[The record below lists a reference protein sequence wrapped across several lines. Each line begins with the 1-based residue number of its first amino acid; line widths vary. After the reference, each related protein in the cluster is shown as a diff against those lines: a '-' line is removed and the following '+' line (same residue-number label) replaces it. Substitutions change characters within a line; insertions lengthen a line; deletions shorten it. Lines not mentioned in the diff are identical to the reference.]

1 MSHLTS
7 ITDARL
13 KTTSFEVD
21 AFGRVRKVTYPGGR
35 FEEFTYGG
43 AGRLKTRKDR
53 KSVTT
58 TYTYDGLGRLKTK
71 TYDNGAPGV
80 TFTYDEGPVDH
91 KGRLTTAANVSDM
104 LTWEYNLAGQVLN
117 ERSAFNTTT
126 TGVIYDYYLDGS
138 RKTVTLNNGV
148 VGYDYFDDGQLHHVT
163 WRPDADPDT
172 YSFTFDPDA
181 AHRRRSLAYPNGAVT
196 TYTPDLL
203 SRLANVKT
211 MVGSNP
217 ITEWAYTYNAMG
229 NRTLK
234 RDQEGTGVEYGD
246 DVLDRLT
253 WVATPCEDEFCNP
266 ATLETYDYDAVG
278 NRLSSTWPP
287 VSRTYSDRNELLS
300 VGGVGGTS
308 FTYDL
313 NGNLET
319 KVEGSDSWTYVWS
332 VENELMRV
340 CKNVSPCTDTSAT
353 ARFKYDA
360 LGRRVQKVAGVT
372 RNFTYD
378 GEDVLRERIP
388 QVKNYRYVHGPG
400 IDEPLAVQDMSLQGD
415 TGLSYYHADALG
427 SIVSMTSPAGAI
439 TSTRSYSAF
448 GWQNSTVPGYAF
460 TGREWDPETSLYYYR
475 ARYYDP
481 TIGRFLSEDPIR
493 WAGGMNLYAYVGD
506 DPLNRFDPIGLQ
518 AAMSLSQRVARG
530 QLSLHLRPPDYM
542 SLMCQYVF
550 GQFGFE
556 WATDTP
562 GYMSGGAG
570 LPKGCGCSLL
580 GNWILQTSPPTA
592 EEKIKFMTGEARS
605 GMVAYGVAGGV
616 AYVPGAGY
624 AAQAG
629 LGTPGW
635 GVGWTYTPTRR
646 RCETCEPPGGWAN
659 YRFGE

>member
-203 SRLANVKT
+203 SRLENVKT

-229 NRTLK
+229 NRTSRSAADSRL
-234 RDQEGTGVEYGD
+234 DYSYDPV
-246 DVLDRLT
+246 DRLRET
-253 WVATPCEDEFCNP
+253 LMSPPPCEEPCTP
-266 ATLETYDYDAVG
+266 ALPIPREMYTYDQVG
-278 NRLSSTWPP
+278 NRLTALGTSGAWS
-287 VSRTYSDRNELLS
+287 YSDRNELLS
-300 VGGVGGTS
+300 NSSAS

-319 KVEGSDSWTYVWS
+319 KVEGNDSWTYVWS
-332 VENELMRV
+332 VENELLRV
-340 CKNVSPCTDTSAT
+340 CQNVSPCTDVSAT

-360 LGRRVQKVAGVT
+360 LGRRIQKVAGGVT

-378 GEDVLRERIP
+378 GEDILRERIP

-400 IDEPLAVQDMSLQGD
+400 VDEPLAVQDMSMQGD

-427 SIVSMTSPAGAI
+427 SIVSRTDPSGAV
-439 TSTRSYSAF
+439 TLTRNYF
-448 GWQNSTVPGYAF
+448 GSFGRPGNGADVPGYAF
-460 TGREWDPETSLYYYR
+460 TGREWDPETGLYYYR

-481 TIGRFLSEDPIR
+481 KVGRFISEDPIGWYGGLNLYGYVGNNAVR
-493 WAGGMNLYAYVGD
+493 WVDPFGLEPGAWYANKNQAAKAAMRDIFPPANVEYCGNICPIPGGMTYDPAKTDNDPGGCRPEPKCSNGAEPSAMYHSHPPGSDPVLSTYFSGD
-506 DPLNRFDPIGLQ
+506 D
-518 AAMSLSQRVARG
+518 SLTAGCMGFGSCKPVYMVCYQG
-530 QLSLHLRPPDYM
+530 QMQKLRPD
-542 SLMCQYVF
+542 
-550 GQFGFE
+550 
-556 WATDTP
+556 ATHRTI
-562 GYMSGGAG
+562 G
-570 LPKGCGCSLL
+570 
-580 GNWILQTSPPTA
+580 WI
-592 EEKIKFMTGEARS
+592 R
-605 GMVAYGVAGGV
+605 
-616 AYVPGAGY
+616 
-624 AAQAG
+624 
-629 LGTPGW
+629 
-635 GVGWTYTPTRR
+635 
-646 RCETCEPPGGWAN
+646 
-659 YRFGE
+659 